1 MAVLTALLLVIG
13 NPSVSWTPAPALARG
28 MTDVHRIS
36 VDSSGMVQMKDVVA
50 VLSRY
55 LEASSGPV
63 TAKRGAR
70 ERVIG
75 ATGKHVIKRW
85 NMTFRT
91 CGVSFETTGPFL
103 VVTVEADKPSRA
115 KRYYRRMVSRL
126 GEGAQASPRSQTR
139 RTQQSSS
146 AAPAKL
152 GIARIPESRPAGP
165 PVVLVHGMDSSP
177 RAVAGASK
185 ELAQKGYDVYVFH
198 YSSESR
204 ISDSGL
210 FLGQELRDLHRTV
223 KQKISLVTLSLG
235 GVIALYAIE
244 RDPKF
249 NGVVGRFIACAPPF
263 KGAGLA
269 RFRPLSTLKNA
280 LTGLA
285 AQGLGKVLVFQGL
298 GDAAMDLEPGS
309 RLLELLNKGRRRGR
323 IKYSILAGNKPI
335 IPAPV
340 LFALSSAAQQMQ
352 QQGQN
357 NELAGWLSG
366 ITHEATLVSQGK
378 GDGVVLLSSTQLKGV
393 RDREVLPINHMQF
406 LAPPRRGGPIPGL
419 SQVIKRLPRAR

>member
-1 MAVLTALLLVIG
+1 MKLILRSGPLMAVLTALLLVIG

-152 GIARIPESRPAGP
+152 GIARIPESRPAGMVGYCSP
-165 PVVLVHGMDSSP
+165 CPGRGGWPSRRLSRRPNRVLRSPISRVVRRG
-177 RAVAGASK
+177 
-185 ELAQKGYDVYVFH
+185 
-198 YSSESR
+198 SR
-204 ISDSGL
+204 I
-210 FLGQELRDLHRTV
+210 
-223 KQKISLVTLSLG
+223 K
-235 GVIALYAIE
+235 A
-244 RDPKF
+244 
-249 NGVVGRFIACAPPF
+249 APWSP
-263 KGAGLA
+263 
-269 RFRPLSTLKNA
+269 
-280 LTGLA
+280 LA
-285 AQGLGKVLVFQGL
+285 A
-298 GDAAMDLEPGS
+298 PS
-309 RLLELLNKGRRRGR
+309 R
-323 IKYSILAGNKPI
+323 
-335 IPAPV
+335 
-340 LFALSSAAQQMQ
+340 
-352 QQGQN
+352 GQPRTRQN
-357 NELAGWLSG
+357 
-366 ITHEATLVSQGK
+366 TTL
-378 GDGVVLLSSTQLKGV
+378 
-393 RDREVLPINHMQF
+393 
-406 LAPPRRGGPIPGL
+406 
-419 SQVIKRLPRAR
+419 